1 MASNNIARLGVIL
14 GLDSAEFV
22 RGLDTANKKLY
33 DFSVKAAGIAKD
45 ALLAAGAA
53 FAAATYSAMQ
63 FADAI
68 ADVAKANDVSIAS
81 ILKLNNA
88 LANAGG
94 EANNAGKLLASFT
107 GYIDKAAEGSFEAQK
122 SLKLAGVSLQ
132 DLANMGMEDLFA
144 KAVQGI
150 AAIEDPLTRNAKA
163 MEMFGKA
170 AKGVDFVG
178 LAEEMR
184 KTSNA
189 TDEQAIAI
197 QAAADAYD
205 LITQQSR
212 NFQLSFT
219 SEIGP
224 SLLLATEY
232 FLDLG
237 NEINKTGGLWKSVF
251 DTVAYQAA
259 SLVHE
264 IKDLIS
270 VFIAWDAVLDA
281 FFEARWGEIDGI
293 VSRRYAE
300 RTSEEAKLEAFRQKL
315 EGIGSGIKENERGS
329 WEDGP
334 KKKPAAGGPKRGVKE
349 GVEAEAERARKEAE
363 RDAERARKEA
373 AQDYKRMAAE
383 YVKGID
389 EMIAREKALAD
400 IDIKN
405 AENYKAA
412 VKLME
417 QQRIDFIEER
427 VAAEEAAAI
436 AVAAFDSKRAE
447 DYKAAMKEMA
457 QQQADYYVQKVA
469 ANEADAVA
477 LASLNISRAEAR
489 KQLTAQQ
496 ALQAQDLERAHELFI
511 LEANAA
517 QLLPEKLAM
526 ERDYLQIRNRHFDA
540 VKAISE
546 NRALDDAARIEALA
560 TEESLMK
567 RQLELVTERY
577 RVNKEITD
585 QQKTFSAGWK
595 RAFDSYVKDAD
606 DAGRQGE
613 KSFQIFTDNVGRS
626 IDELVDKGET
636 SFERLTQ
643 AILNDMT
650 KIYLKQQMM
659 KAVGELPGIGAGIGG
674 FFSSMFG
681 GGVSLGGATGGAAAM
696 PGGYGFGM
704 HATGGNVAANS
715 PSWVGER
722 GPEMFIPNQSG
733 MIVPNNA
740 LGDTMGSQPSN
751 VYNGPYIASMS
762 AIDTQSGLQFLA
774 KNKQGVWAA
783 NQSANRSI
791 PMSR

>member
-22 RGLDTANKKLY
+22 KGLDAANKKLY
-33 DFSVKAAGIAKD
+33 DFSVKAAGVAKD
-45 ALLAAGAA
+45 ALLASGAA
-53 FAAATYSAMQ
+53 FAAATYNAMQ

-88 LANAGG
+88 LANSGG
-94 EANNAGKLLASFT
+94 EAENAGKLLSGFT
-107 GYIDKAAEGSFEAQK
+107 NFMDKAAAGSFEAQK
-122 SLKLAGVSLQ
+122 SLQMAGVSLK
-132 DLANMGMEDLFA
+132 DLANLGTEDLFA
-144 KAVQGI
+144 KTVQGI

-163 MEMFGKA
+163 MEVFGKA

-184 KTSNA
+184 KASTA

-205 LITQQSR
+205 LIKQR
-212 NFQLSFT
+212 GRDFQLAFT

-270 VFIAWDAVLDA
+270 VFIAWDAVLNA

-300 RTSEEAKLEAFRQKL
+300 RASEEAKLEAFRQKL
-315 EGIGSGIKENERGS
+315 EGIQGGVKEGERGS
-329 WEDGP
+329 WDDGP
-334 KKKPAAGGPKRGVKE
+334 KKKGTADGSKRLVTPGIDR
-349 GVEAEAERARKEAE
+349 EAERARKESE

-389 EMIAREKALAD
+389 EMIAREKELAD
-400 IDIKN
+400 I
-405 AENYKAA
+405 
-412 VKLME
+412 
-417 QQRIDFIEER
+417 
-427 VAAEEAAAI
+427 EA
-436 AVAAFDSKRAE
+436 KRAE

-457 QQQADYYVQKVA
+457 QQQADYYAQKVA
-469 ANEADAVA
+469 ADEADAAA
-477 LASLNISRAEAR
+477 LAALEISRADAR
-489 KQLTAQQ
+489 KNLTAQQ
-496 ALQAQDLERAHELFI
+496 DLQALELERAHELFI

-526 ERDYLQIRNRHFDA
+526 ERDYLQIRNRHLDA

-546 NRALDDAARIEALA
+546 NRALDDAARIAALA
-560 TEESLMK
+560 TEEELMK

-577 RVNKEITD
+577 RINKDITD

-595 RAFDSYVKDAD
+595 RAFDSYVKNAD

-613 KSFQIFTDNVGRS
+613 QAFQIFTDNVGRS

-636 SFERLTQ
+636 SFERLTA
-643 AILNDMT
+643 AIINDMT

-674 FFSSMFG
+674 LFKGLFG
-681 GGVSLGGATGGAAAM
+681 GGVDLSTGGGTSSGWMGFAD
-696 PGGYGFGM
+696 GG
-704 HATGGNVAANS
+704 S
-715 PSWVGER
+715 PPVGVPSIVGER
-722 GPEMFIPNQSG
+722 GPEIFVPKESGMVIPNHA
-733 MIVPNNA
+733 I
-740 LGDTMGSQPSN
+740 GDTMGSQPQN
-751 VYNGPYIASMS
+751 VYNGPYIAQLS